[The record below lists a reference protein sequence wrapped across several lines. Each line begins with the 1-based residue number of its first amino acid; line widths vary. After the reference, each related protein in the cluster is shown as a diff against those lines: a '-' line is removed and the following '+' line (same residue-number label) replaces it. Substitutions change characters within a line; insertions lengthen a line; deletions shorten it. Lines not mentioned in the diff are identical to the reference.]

1 MRRGRD
7 IQAPAAKQAVQSMLH
22 SPPAEKGAAATS
34 ALAELLPIAGIF
46 ALTAVLG
53 AIASEKGIN
62 REARLCY

>member
-1 MRRGRD
+1 
-7 IQAPAAKQAVQSMLH
+7 MLH